1 MSTKHKL
8 LLGAHMSIA
17 GGLEQAIIRGDSIG
31 CTAIQIFTKSNRQ
44 WHAKEIT
51 TDDALLFQTTFKN
64 SGIKYIAAHA
74 SYLINIGAPNHEIN
88 HKSLKSLITELQRCE
103 LLQIPYLIL
112 HPGNGLG
119 TPEAECLK
127 LIAQNINSALGST
140 TGKTSLLLENTA
152 GQGRNTGYKFEQLA
166 TIISQIKDQSRIGI
180 CFDTCHAYAAGYDLS
195 TTEGY
200 EKTWAEFRKHLGYKL
215 LKFIHVN
222 DSKQALD
229 SRVDRHEHIGAGKIG
244 KLGFKLLFNDPHLFD
259 IPKVLETPQ
268 TQELVDDVHNMQ
280 IIVNLLETKHHDLLK
295 NLKLA
300 EYLK

>member
-1 MSTKHKL
+1 MPTKHQL

-17 GGLEQAIIRGDSIG
+17 GGLEQAIMRGDSIG

-51 TDDALLFQTTFKN
+51 ATDALLFQTTFKN
-64 SGIKYIAAHA
+64 SNIKYIAAHA
-74 SYLINIGAPNHEIN
+74 SYLINIGAPNHETN

-119 TPEAECLK
+119 LPDAECWK
-127 LIAQNINSALGST
+127 LIAQNINHALSNSP
-140 TGKTSLLLENTA
+140 GKTILLLENTA
-152 GQGRNTGYKFEQLA
+152 GQGHNTGYKFEQLA
-166 TIISQIKDQSRIGI
+166 AIIAQVKDQARIGV
-180 CFDTCHAYAAGYDLS
+180 CLDTCHAYAAGYDLS

-200 EKTWAEFRKHLGYKL
+200 ANTWKEFKKHLGYKL

-222 DSKQALD
+222 DSKQTIGA
-229 SRVDRHEHIGAGKIG
+229 RVDRHEHIGMGKIG
-244 KLGFKLLFNDPHLFD
+244 QLGFKLLFNDPHLFD

-268 TQELVDDVHNMQ
+268 AQELIDDIHNMQ
-280 IIVNLLETKHHDLLK
+280 TIVNLLETKNHDLLK

>member
-1 MSTKHKL
+1 MPTKHQL

-44 WHAKEIT
+44 WHAKKIT
-51 TDDALLFQTTFKN
+51 TDEALLFKATFKN
-64 SGIKYIAAHA
+64 SSVKSIAAHA
-74 SYLINIGAPNHEIN
+74 SYLINIGAPNHETN
-88 HKSLKSLITELQRCE
+88 HKSLNSLITELQRCE

-119 TPEAECLK
+119 TPDKACWE
-127 LIAQNINSALGST
+127 LIARNINHALSESP
-140 TGKTSLLLENTA
+140 GKTILLLENTA
-152 GQGRNTGYKFEQLA
+152 GQGHNTGYKFEQLA
-166 TIISQIKDQSRIGI
+166 AIIAQVKHSERIGV
-180 CFDTCHAYAAGYDLS
+180 CLDTCHAYAAGYDLS
-195 TTEGY
+195 TTDGY
-200 EKTWAEFRKHLGYKL
+200 AQTWAEFKKHLGYKL

-222 DSKQALD
+222 DSKQAIG
-229 SRVDRHEHIGAGKIG
+229 SRVDRHEHIGKGKIG
-244 KLGFKLLFNDPHLFD
+244 NLGFKLLFNDPHLFD

-268 TQELVDDVHNMQ
+268 TDGLQEDVRNMQ
-280 IIVNLLETKHHDLLK
+280 TIVNLLENKNLNLLE

>member
-1 MSTKHKL
+1 MPTKHQL
-8 LLGAHMSIA
+8 LLGAHMSIV
-17 GGLEQAIIRGDSIG
+17 GGLEQAIIRGNSIG

-127 LIAQNINSALGST
+127 LIAQNINIALSDSPS
-140 TGKTSLLLENTA
+140 KTILLLENTA
-152 GQGRNTGYKFEQLA
+152 GQGHNTGFKFEQLA
-166 TIISQIKDQSRIGI
+166 DIIAQVKDQSRIGV
-180 CFDTCHAYAAGYDLS
+180 CLDTCHAYAAGYDLS

-200 EKTWAEFRKHLGYKL
+200 EKTWAEFRKHLGYRL

-244 KLGFKLLFNDPHLFD
+244 KLGFKLLFNDAHLFD
-259 IPKVLETPQ
+259 VPKVLETPQ
-268 TQELVDDVHNMQ
+268 TQKLVDDVNNMQ